1 MNRTR
6 AATPPARAD
15 TPIAA
20 LDAARRAALA
30 LPRIL
35 FFAALVEVVAATL
48 RPFFEPSATP
58 VVLSDIAAVSRF
70 GVALCA
76 ALAVNRLR
84 PLAAF
89 HRIGPLAG
97 FAVVLYTLAAIVPL
111 LRFFA
116 IVPSNI
122 TEPLWDSV
130 LIAVYGAL
138 LVFATVTALWLG
150 RLLALQRRYVFAARR
165 FATAFIPLVVVLP
178 VGLSA
183 IDPSLMPHPAIAP
196 ALALVTP
203 WLLVPGR
210 GSLIR
215 WDIAAWLTLL
225 LLTAGRLVT
234 LPDTTLALPGLAIA
248 AVAFVAAL
256 AIARPM
262 HELGDQLSGR
272 EIDGP
277 SATFLRR
284 LVAGTMGGAAS
295 SRLGDLPEQSQLPSE
310 SNSDESLALAYR
322 ELGIEP
328 QPRTAPPQAKA
339 PTGES
344 MSAPGDGPPALPPAP
359 SNVVPFIP
367 KSRQQS
373 RPEPE
378 PTTPSHDWTPTRTGL
393 HDVFVYTLALT
404 LIVSFGLLAGLSP
417 LASIPVAQT
426 LFDIV
431 LALTSL
437 LALRGVSAMLANHPA
452 STATPYATP
461 LQAARAAF
469 GIVFLLEVVS
479 AISQLA
485 FPDQVPL
492 RFIASLL
499 GLVALMAVLVA
510 ITRIASPFDESR
522 LAVRARTG
530 IALIASLIALL
541 ASRHVLSGLD
551 ASDLQ
556 WLAWPLGLA
565 STGVFIGLAIVLLWL
580 FRDAEDAADRA
591 VARRFGALAPRPPT
605 GAPAA

>member
-1 MNRTR
+1 V
-6 AATPPARAD
+6 D
-15 TPIAA
+15 TPTAT

-70 GVALCA
+70 AVALGA

-84 PLAAF
+84 PLATF
-89 HRIGPLAG
+89 HRVGPLAG
-97 FAVVLYTLAAIVPL
+97 FAVILYALAAIVPL

-130 LIAVYGAL
+130 LIALYGAL
-138 LVFATVTALWLG
+138 LVFATVTTLWLC
-150 RLLALQRRYVFAARR
+150 RLLALQRRHIFAARR

-196 ALALVTP
+196 AMALLTP

-210 GSLIR
+210 GSIMR
-215 WDIAAWLTLL
+215 WDIAAWVTLF

-248 AVAFVAAL
+248 AVAIVAAL

-262 HELGDQLSGR
+262 HELGDLLSGR

-295 SRLGDLPEQSQLPSE
+295 SRLGDLPEHSQLASD

-328 QPRTAPPQAKA
+328 KPRPAPPS
-339 PTGES
+339 PTNT
-344 MSAPGDGPPALPPAP
+344 ANL
-359 SNVVPFIP
+359 VPFIP

-373 RPEPE
+373 RPESE
-378 PTTPSHDWTPTRTGL
+378 PAPSSHDWTPTRTGL
-393 HDVFVYTLALT
+393 HDVFVYTLAMT

-417 LASIPVAQT
+417 MATIPVAQT
-426 LFDIV
+426 LFDLI

-437 LALRGVSAMLANHPA
+437 LALRGVTAMLANHPSSLTPAYA
-452 STATPYATP
+452 SP
-461 LQAARAAF
+461 LQVARAAF
-469 GIVFLLEVVS
+469 SVAFLLGLVS
-479 AISQLA
+479 AISQLT

-492 RFIASLL
+492 RFLASLL
-499 GLVALMAVLVA
+499 GLVALMALLVA
-510 ITRIASPFDESR
+510 VIRIANPFDEPR

-556 WLAWPLGLA
+556 WLTWPLGLA

-591 VARRFGALAPRPPT
+591 VARRSGALAPRPPS